1 MHGSSDGIILVVDDD
16 PAVLRSIASLLSQD
30 YEVVACSSAEEAIA
44 HVSRNAVDAVLT
56 DIRMP
61 TLSGMELLD
70 QIRRILPDIPI
81 ILMTGYAEMDT
92 VISAVKK
99 KAFDFITKPFSPDV
113 LMESVARA
121 MQEHKTTFEQQQFR
135 RMLEE
140 SVSEKA
146 RELAKALS
154 LVNGM
159 SMEVIHRLTTAAE
172 CRDNDTGEHI
182 IRIGEYARSLART
195 LNQSEDY
202 AHRIKFAAQMHDIGK
217 IGIPDSILLKAGP
230 LTNEE
235 FNIMKDHTIIGER
248 ILRGSTSPVLQM
260 AASISVSH
268 HERWD
273 GSGYPYGFKS
283 EIIPLEGR
291 IIFLCDQYDALRSK
305 RPYKDG
311 LSHERC
317 CEIILEGDGRSMP
330 HFFDPQVLD
339 AFAHTKQD
347 FDDIFNRYQS

>member
-1 MHGSSDGIILVVDDD
+1 VV
-16 PAVLRSIASLLSQD
+16 V
-30 YEVVACSSAEEAIA
+30 
-44 HVSRNAVDAVLT
+44 T

-61 TLSGMELLD
+61 SISGMELLD
-70 QIRRILPDIPI
+70 QIRRFLPDIPI

-99 KAFDFITKPFSPDV
+99 KAFDFITKPFSPEV
-113 LMESVARA
+113 LLEAVSRA
-121 MQEHKTTFEQQQFR
+121 MRENRAHFEQQQFR

-140 SVSEKA
+140 AVSEKA
-146 RELAKALS
+146 SELAKALN

-182 IRIGEYARSLART
+182 IRIGEYARNLALT
-195 LNQSEDY
+195 LQQDEDY
-202 AHRIKFAAQMHDIGK
+202 AHRIKFAGQMHDIGK

-230 LTNEE
+230 LSHEE
-235 FNIMKDHTIIGER
+235 FNIMKDHTLIGER
-248 ILRGSTSPVLQM
+248 ILRGSKSPVLQM
-260 AASISVSH
+260 ATAIAVSH

-273 GSGYPYGFKS
+273 GSGYPHGLS
-283 EIIPLEGR
+283 EEAIPLEGR

-305 RPYKDG
+305 RPYKDEF
-311 LSHERC
+311 SHERC
-317 CEIILEGDGRSMP
+317 CSIILDGDGRSMP

-339 AFAHTKQD
+339 AFASTRSG
-347 FDDIFNRYQS
+347 FDDIFNRYRS